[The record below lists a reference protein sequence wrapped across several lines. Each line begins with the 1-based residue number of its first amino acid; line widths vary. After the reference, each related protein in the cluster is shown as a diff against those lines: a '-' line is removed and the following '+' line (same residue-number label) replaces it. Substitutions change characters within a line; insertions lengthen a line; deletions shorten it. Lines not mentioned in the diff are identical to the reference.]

1 MLTQNT
7 LAILILVSSSV
18 GYAAE
23 SHRLFTTLLAGHV
36 RNGLVDYAALRTDE
50 RLTQYCTQLAAT
62 NPDTI
67 ASEKARLAFWIN
79 AYNAYTLKI
88 ICENYPVKSINDLH
102 GGGLIVGTI
111 LNTTVW
117 DKEWVT
123 INRKKTT
130 LNTIEH
136 KTIRPVFHDPRIH
149 FALVCAA
156 KSCPPLRAEAYEEE
170 TLDEQLD
177 DQGKTFL
184 GNPLWNAF
192 DPVRQ
197 EAFLS
202 RIFSWYADDFGGKD
216 ERVLLFIARFLPKAT
231 ANTIKVDPKVWKIRY
246 NEYDWALN
254 DL

>member
-1 MLTQNT
+1 L
-7 LAILILVSSSV
+7 
-18 GYAAE
+18 
-23 SHRLFTTLLAGHV
+23 HHLFTTLLADHV
-36 RNGLVDYAALRTDE
+36 RNGLVNYRALRADK
-50 RLTQYCTQLAAT
+50 RLEHYCAQLAAT
-62 NPDTI
+62 DPDTI

-88 ICENYPVKSINDLH
+88 ICENYPVKSINELH
-102 GGGLIVGTI
+102 GGGLIMGTI

-117 DKEWVT
+117 DKELVT
-123 INRKKTT
+123 INQKKTT

-136 KTIRPVFHDPRIH
+136 KIIRPIFHDPRIH

-156 KSCPPLRAEAYEEE
+156 KSCPPLRAEAYEGDI
-170 TLDEQLD
+170 LDQQLD

-184 GNPLWNAF
+184 NNPSWNAF
-192 DPVRQ
+192 DPIRQ

-202 RIFSWYADDFGGKD
+202 RIFNWYAEDFGGKD
-216 ERVLLFIARFLPKAT
+216 ERVLLFIARFLPKEL
-231 ANTIKVDPKVWKIRY
+231 ANTIKVDPKAWKIHY